1 MPLLLL
7 LLILVLPL
15 AMVVLMPLTLI
26 QRYRVGTSRRVAR
39 GWVATLNVVLLVL
52 SAGLFLVSAGVASLW
67 IPSAFTYTL
76 GGLGTGCLLGVLGLW
91 LSRWETSPRQMHYT
105 PNRWLVLFVTL
116 VVTVRV
122 AYGFWRTW
130 QAWQSGAEATSWLVA
145 SGAAGSLAA
154 GAIVLGYYLTYW
166 AGVRR
171 RIRRHRRRST

>member
-39 GWVATLNVVLLVL
+39 GWVATLNIVMLLL
-52 SAGLFLVSAGVASLW
+52 SAALFVASAAVASIWVTNAL
-67 IPSAFTYTL
+67 SYTL
-76 GGLGTGCLLGVLGLW
+76 AGLGAGCLLGLAGLA
-91 LSRWETSPRQMHYT
+91 LSRWETSPQGMHYT
-105 PNRWLVLFVTL
+105 PNRWLVLLVTL
-116 VVTVRV
+116 VVTARV
-122 AYGFWRTW
+122 AYGFWRSW
-130 QAWQSGAEATSWLVA
+130 QAWQSGIGATSWLVA

-171 RIRRHRRRST
+171 KVKQYKFG